1 MNEEN
6 SCFKGMSHDQILD
19 AIRYGL
25 LYLTTTDLVNLH
37 SDISN
42 VQLKRTHIQEEIK
55 EDGKK
60 DFIRNK
66 SEETKI

>member
-37 SDISN
+37 SDISE
-42 VQLKRTHIQEEIK
+42 VQLKRTHIQEKMK
-55 EDGKK
+55 EDG
-60 DFIRNK
+60 
-66 SEETKI
+66 